1 MGLQGNGTIPA
12 VYSERIRLAK
22 HAGMAVMEMYK
33 KDIRPRDIMTKE
45 AFMNVVGALSENV
58 QNAKDWFQSKK
69 TGKESIETKEDE

>member
-1 MGLQGNGTIPA
+1 
-12 VYSERIRLAK
+12 
-22 HAGMAVMEMYK
+22 
-33 KDIRPRDIMTKE
+33 MTKE

>member
-1 MGLQGNGTIPA
+1 MDEVNQTA
-12 VYSERIRLAK
+12 
-22 HAGMAVMEMYK
+22 
-33 KDIRPRDIMTKE
+33 KE